1 VHQGIVD
8 KNSSGPGR
16 VHDLVGKLLVARED
30 VKRQGLILGV
40 DVLDRIVHISDLDHG
55 QEGTKQ
61 LIFHQLVISVDVG
74 NDRGRNVKILLVR
87 LASNHNLARLV
98 LVEDLAQ
105 AVEVAVVDDAA
116 IIGRVLGVLAVQLL
130 ECLLQLL
137 DERGIVLG
145 PILFEVQNRETSKPY
160 VDDSGKLHTIFAY
173 RAQHSHHRLPTKGGI
188 RIDESVD
195 LQETMAL
202 SMLMTWKC
210 AALDVPFGGAKGGI
224 RVNPKLL
231 SANELER
238 IVRAYVVE
246 LCSFNAIG
254 PGIDV
259 PAPDMGSGPREM
271 GWIRDTYQM
280 LNRGNVDGAGVVT
293 GKPREVGGIDG
304 RVEATGLG
312 VYFGIKHYLDRVH
325 EFRKDITVGL
335 KGKTVVIQGF
345 GNVGYHA
352 AKYMARDAKVIAI
365 AEHDGYIYNKAGLDI
380 DKLRDHFLKTGSI
393 RNFSGAK
400 TNDKSHEALELECD
414 ILIPAAK
421 EMVITERNMKNI
433 KAKLIGEAANGPL
446 SFEANNYL
454 SKNGIVILPDL
465 YLNAGG
471 VVVSYFE
478 WLKNLNHVRWGRLTR
493 RMEGNRG
500 KVLVDVI
507 KRLTPLSP
515 DAERL
520 ISEGATERDFVASGL
535 EDSMI
540 DGLTQFLGI
549 AAKENVDYRT
559 AAMMNSIQKVA
570 KVWKINNNVFF

>member
-1 VHQGIVD
+1 MQLARSLFRIQKQIINH
-8 KNSSGPGR
+8 SS
-16 VHDLVGKLLVARED
+16 LLSY
-30 VKRQGLILGV
+30 RQYTI
-40 DVLDRIVHISDLDHG
+40 
-55 QEGTKQ
+55 
-61 LIFHQLVISVDVG
+61 
-74 NDRGRNVKILLVR
+74 NDRSDNLTGLDGGEEKSDKGTSVPHGEGRSFLKTSR
-87 LASNHNLARLV
+87 QYFEQAASRCNLDPGVVQSIAECRTV
-98 LVEDLAQ
+98 L
-105 AVEVAVVDDAA
+105 
-116 IIGRVLGVLAVQLL
+116 RVTFPF
-130 ECLLQLL
+130 
-137 DERGIVLG
+137 R
-145 PILFEVQNRETSKPY
+145 
-160 VDDSGKLHTIFAY
+160 DDSGKLHNIFAY

-224 RVNPKLL
+224 RINPKLL
-231 SANELER
+231 SASELER

-246 LCSFNAIG
+246 LVSFNAIG

-312 VYFGIKHYLDRVH
+312 VYFGIKHFLDRVADY
-325 EFRKDITVGL
+325 RNDISVGI

-352 AKYMARDAKVIAI
+352 AKYMSRDCKVLAI
-365 AEHDGYIYNKAGLDI
+365 AEHDGYIHNPKGI
-380 DKLRDHFLKTGSI
+380 DVELLREHFIKTGSI

-400 TNDKSHEALELECD
+400 TYDKSQEALEIDCD

-421 EMVITERNMKNI
+421 EMVITEKNMKNI

-454 SKNGIVILPDL
+454 IKNGTIIIPDL

-500 KVLVDVI
+500 RTIAEYINKV
-507 KRLTPLSP
+507 TPLSP
-515 DAERL
+515 DAQKL

-540 DGLTQFLGI
+540 DGLTQLLNI
-549 AAKENVDYRT
+549 SKKENVDFRT

-570 KVWKINNNVFF
+570 RVWNINSNVFF